1 MIMQRTETDLVSS
14 NANLLVGLAHLNWWT
29 AAEMLTN
36 QTLVRQHTHT
46 HTPSSCSV
54 HVDREWRRR
63 RKGSIPHWLTA
74 VFVVHLNKV
83 CHIHRLTIPTHTHRS
98 QSRNHRITTSTHRE
112 WYTMHKALQT
122 HSAHKIAN
130 KQRLEHT
137 HTALSTTQDTQ
148 SSLTWLAWLCTCDP
162 FPQHPAT
169 RLFPT
174 VLDLPSGLEVRG
186 KGRISFCFP
195 SSQSTS
201 IALAPKFIISNT
213 QCHNHGV
220 PHTTKLMLKLIYQA
234 LMQVYSN
241 TVGGGWERGWYQLA
255 GCRAKYYW

>member
-1 MIMQRTETDLVSS
+1 MEEEEKRVHTSLTHSRLRCTSEQSLPYPQAHHPYTHTQQKSKQKPQNHYINTPRVIH
-14 NANLLVGLAHLNWWT
+14 NAQST
-29 AAEMLTN
+29 TN
-36 QTLVRQHTHT
+36 TLSPQDCKQTTSRTHT
-46 HTPSSCSV
+46 HC
-54 HVDREWRRR
+54 
-63 RKGSIPHWLTA
+63 
-74 VFVVHLNKV
+74 
-83 CHIHRLTIPTHTHRS
+83 TINNAGHTGH
-98 QSRNHRITTSTHRE
+98 
-112 WYTMHKALQT
+112 
-122 HSAHKIAN
+122 
-130 KQRLEHT
+130 
-137 HTALSTTQDTQ
+137 
-148 SSLTWLAWLCTCDP
+148 SLTWLAWLCTCDP

-186 KGRISFCFP
+186 KGSISFCFP

-241 TVGGGWERGWYQLA
+241 TVGGGWEQGWYQLA